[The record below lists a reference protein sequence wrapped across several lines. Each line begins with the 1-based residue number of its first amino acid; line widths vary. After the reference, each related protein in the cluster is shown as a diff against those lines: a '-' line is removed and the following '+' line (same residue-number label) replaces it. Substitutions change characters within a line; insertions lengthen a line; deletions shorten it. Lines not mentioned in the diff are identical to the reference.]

1 MGKFSMP
8 ELISKQK
15 RREKL
20 TKSEI
25 KYIIDGY
32 VSGSIADYQMSAF
45 LMAMC
50 FTGLDDDSTAYM
62 TQCMAESGDILDLS
76 GISGVV
82 ADKHSTGGV
91 GDKTSLV
98 VVPIVA
104 ACGGMVAKM
113 SGRGLGFTGGTIDKL
128 ESIDGFNVNLPL
140 NTFIDNVNN
149 VGAAIV
155 GQMSNLTPADKKI
168 YALRDVTS
176 TIDCLPLIASSI
188 MSKKIA
194 AGAEAIVL
202 DVKYGSG
209 AFMKNYAE
217 ADELAKL
224 MTRIGVLAGKK
235 VKALI
240 TSMEQPLGEAVGNS
254 LELIEAINALTDKGP
269 EDLTKLC
276 IELSASMLE
285 LSLGK
290 PFDECAEA
298 AYNSI
303 KSGAAFNKF
312 KEIVAAQGGN
322 VHCIDDASAINR
334 AKYIREIK
342 ADFEGTI
349 KSMNTEK
356 IGMVSCMLGAGR
368 TALDSVINHA
378 AGLTVNK
385 KLGNSVKR
393 GDVIAVL
400 HTDDKDCLDRA
411 EEEYKNCLEVE

>member
-1 MGKFSMP
+1 MDKFSMP
-8 ELISKQK
+8 ELINKQK

-32 VSGSIADYQMSAF
+32 VCGSIPDYQMSAF

-50 FTGLDDDSTAYM
+50 FTGFDDESTAYL

-104 ACGGMVAKM
+104 SCGGKVAKM

-128 ESIDGFNVNLPL
+128 ESIRGFNVNLSL
-140 NTFIDNVNN
+140 DKFVDNVNK

-155 GQMSNLTPADKKI
+155 GQMGNLTPADKKI

-194 AGAEAIVL
+194 AGAEVIVL

-209 AFMKNYAE
+209 AFMKNYDE
-217 ADELAKL
+217 ADKLAKL
-224 MTRIGVLAGKK
+224 MTRIGELAGKK

-254 LELIEAINALTDKGP
+254 LEIVEAINTLNDKGP

-276 IELSASMLE
+276 VELSASMLE

-290 PFDECAEA
+290 AFDECAKA
-298 AYNSI
+298 AYDSI
-303 KSGAAFNKF
+303 KSGSAFNKF
-312 KEIVAAQGGN
+312 KEIVTAQGGD
-322 VHCIDDASAINR
+322 VHYVNDISSINR
-334 AKYIREIK
+334 AKYIREVK
-342 ADFEGTI
+342 ADFDGAI

-368 TALDSVINHA
+368 TTLDSVINYA

-385 KLGNSVKR
+385 KLGSSVKR

-400 HTDDKDCLDRA
+400 HTDDRDCLDIA
-411 EEEYKNCLEVE
+411 EREYKNCLEVE

>member
-1 MGKFSMP
+1 MEKFSMP

-15 RREKL
+15 RCEKL
-20 TKSEI
+20 TKPEI

-45 LMAMC
+45 LMAVC

-91 GDKTSLV
+91 GDKTSLA

-104 ACGGMVAKM
+104 ACGGKVAKM

-128 ESIDGFNVNLPL
+128 ESIDGFNVNLSL

-176 TIDCLPLIASSI
+176 TIDSLPLIASSI

-209 AFMKNYAE
+209 AFMKNYEE

-285 LSLGK
+285 LSLEK
-290 PFDECAEA
+290 SFTECAEA
-298 AYNSI
+298 AYDSI

-312 KEIVAAQGGN
+312 KEIIAAQGGN
-322 VHCIDDASAINR
+322 VHCIDDVSSINH
-334 AKYIREIK
+334 AKYIREVK

-368 TALDSVINHA
+368 TALDSAINHA

-400 HTDDKDCLDRA
+400 HTDDKDCLDTA